1 MSWNLRRQEVLDDD
15 QLRAMLQD
23 NPASA
28 AKAILIGAHANMPDA
43 QALLGQILL
52 DGTGIEQDA
61 ALALVWFQIAA
72 RNGHAMANNMAGRCH
87 EHGWGCEPDTAK
99 AAEYYRLA
107 AESGLDWG
115 FYNYG
120 NLLAIG
126 RGVNKDQARALACYR
141 KAAQLGHAKSM
152 NLFGRYL
159 EEGLCC
165 RQDLPAA
172 HQWYRRSAE
181 GGDFRG
187 QFSHAAVLADAGR
200 IGEAVSWLRTALS
213 IGNLSFL
220 RASRKTLLTARHA
233 DIRALALDYHRR
245 AAQLGDRDDN
255 DALNILL
262 AETSEYSQTFTANSF
277 A

>member
-1 MSWNLRRQEVLDDD
+1 MGWNLRRQEVLDGD

-28 AKAILIGAHANMPDA
+28 ARAILIAAQENMVDA

-61 ALALVWFQIAA
+61 ALALTWFQIAA
-72 RNGHAMANNMAGRCH
+72 RSDHAMATNMAGRCH
-87 EHGWGCEPDTAK
+87 EHGWGCEPDAAK
-99 AAEYYRLA
+99 AAECYRLA
-107 AESGLDWG
+107 AEAELDWG

-120 NLLAIG
+120 NLLATG

-152 NLFGRYL
+152 NMLGRYL

-165 RQDLPAA
+165 EQDIPAA
-172 HQWYRRSAE
+172 QDWYRRSAE

-187 QFSHAAVLADAGR
+187 QFSHAAVLADQGLVD
-200 IGEAVSWLRTALS
+200 EAVCWLKTALR
-213 IGNLSFL
+213 IGNLNFL
-220 RASRKTLLTARHA
+220 RVSREALMQASHP
-233 DIRALALDYHRR
+233 DIRALALDYYQR
-245 AAQLGDRDDN
+245 AAEMGNKADKAEYRR
-255 DALNILL
+255 LL
-262 AETSEYSQTFTANSF
+262 QAR
-277 A
+277 

>member
-1 MSWNLRRQEVLDDD
+1 MSWNLRRQEVLDGD

-28 AKAILIGAHANMPDA
+28 AKAILIAAQANMLDA

-72 RNGHAMANNMAGRCH
+72 RNGHSMANNMAGRCH
-87 EHGWGCEPDTAK
+87 EHGWGCEPDAAK

-107 AESGLDWG
+107 AEGGLDWG

-120 NLLAIG
+120 NLLATG

-141 KAAQLGHAKSM
+141 KAAQMGHAKSM
-152 NLFGRYL
+152 NLLGRYL

-165 RQDLPAA
+165 ECDLTAA
-172 HQWYRRSAE
+172 HDWYRRSAE

-187 QFSHAAVLADAGR
+187 QFSHAAVLADHGLIDQAL
-200 IGEAVSWLRTALS
+200 AWLGTALR
-213 IGNLSFL
+213 IGNLNFL
-220 RASRKTLLTARHA
+220 RVSRKTLLSSPHPQV
-233 DIRALALDYHRR
+233 RALAVEYHQR
-245 AAQLGDRDDN
+245 AAELGDASD
-255 DALNILL
+255 L
-262 AETSEYSQTFTANSF
+262 
-277 A
+277 